1 MFQVFSLIV
10 NISFY
15 FLLHSFDF
23 ILLINILIHAMNF
36 NSLLI
41 KYCTVITV
49 YQIFVVLIK
58 QCTCT
63 YNMSLIL
70 NSCHCTFTHALV

>member
-1 MFQVFSLIV
+1 M
-10 NISFY
+10 SFAHFLLY
-15 FLLHSFDF
+15 FLLIFLF
-23 ILLINILIHAMNF
+23 MLMNL

-41 KYCTVITV
+41 KYCIVITV

-58 QCTCT
+58 QCT